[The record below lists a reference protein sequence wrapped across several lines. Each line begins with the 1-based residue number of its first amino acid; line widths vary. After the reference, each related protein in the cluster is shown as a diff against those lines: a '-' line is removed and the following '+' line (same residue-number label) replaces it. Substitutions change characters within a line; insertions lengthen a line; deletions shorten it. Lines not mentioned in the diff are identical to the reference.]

1 MEIKKHYK
9 LYKDGKQWCCMALA
23 AVAVSA
29 GLIFGNPNVKADTTV
44 TADPQTEQVVTPA
57 TDSTS
62 QSTDLAAQEKAA
74 QVKDNGNYGW
84 LDSANV
90 VNNGNLQVSGWQAT
104 NQAAGK
110 DNRYVIA
117 YDSTTN
123 TELGRTKIEGNTARP
138 DVAKAYPN
146 VVNAKDAGY
155 QATMNNL
162 DWNKV
167 KSVDDHLQIVSRY
180 SDAAN
185 GEGDNV
191 DSWSQPINLDKSNNA
206 YLDNFSIVN
215 NQLQVTGWNAT
226 NKALGKN
233 NHYIILFDRTAGHE
247 LARQEATV
255 VVRPDVAKVYPQVIN
270 AQNSGFNVSFSLANV
285 DLSHELQI
293 ISRYSDAKDGEGNNI
308 NYWFAPKKFISNT
321 SNQGSLDSF
330 NLSNGELTVAGWHA
344 TDYSQVESNHYLILF
359 DKSNNTQVASMKV
372 TNVARPDVAKAY
384 PAVQSAGQAGF
395 NASFGKVNLTPDHT
409 YQIVSRYSTL
419 AEGNGDNGQSRFT
432 DFWFAPVTLNQQAYS
447 IDNFS
452 ATKDGFNV
460 TGWVASDQA
469 INKQNPYLILL
480 NNGKEIA
487 RTKLSLTDRPDV
499 ARVYPSLYNSQK
511 SGFNVNLKVDP
522 AAANGTLKLLLRF
535 AETANANANYS
546 DQTSPDYPTNIGNF
560 DNIQVTNS
568 NIAVSGWR
576 ASNSSVDRPYE
587 YLIVLDNSGK
597 ELYRQQI
604 TNKDII
610 RNDVQN
616 AYPYVLG
623 ANRSGFQITLPT
635 QENMM
640 HKMVKLINRLTDDP
654 NGNGNYIDFYSGP
667 VSVFSGAQTE
677 GKKTTTYNADG
688 QIIAVYNDAEVISQL
703 PELPTGCE
711 ITAVTMMLRYAGYN
725 VNKIQL
731 ANEMPRSNNG
741 DYGFVGNPFSPS
753 GWWIFPTGIAPVVNH
768 YVGHSDIMTGTS
780 MERIK
785 DKLNQGHLVVAW
797 VANVNGFVNHAL
809 ALTGYDANRLFY
821 NNPWTG
827 RKESMTYAEF
837 YQHWNA
843 DKQRAISY

>member
-185 GEGDNV
+185 GEGDHV

-285 DLSHELQI
+285 DLSHEFQI

-395 NASFGKVNLTPDHT
+395 NASFGKVNLTPGHT

>member
-255 VVRPDVAKVYPQVIN
+255 VARPDVAKVYPQVIN

-285 DLSHELQI
+285 DLSHEFQI

-395 NASFGKVNLTPDHT
+395 NASFGKVNLTPGHT